1 MGKKAMHTPT
11 LNSGCV
17 MFRITTYGII
27 ALPNREARQGVTMSA
42 RRRQPSNF
50 PLALIALGLLLIL
63 GAGGWYLYQ
72 VLNADETVQPVPP
85 VEEDFPDV
93 PRVSLADARAA
104 YETSGAV
111 FLDVRD
117 AESYAQ
123 NHIAGAISIPLNELP
138 DRMGEL
144 NKSDW
149 IITYCT

>member
-1 MGKKAMHTPT
+1 
-11 LNSGCV
+11 
-17 MFRITTYGII
+17 
-27 ALPNREARQGVTMSA
+27 MSA
-42 RRRQPSNF
+42 RRSQSSSF
-50 PLALIALGLLLIL
+50 PLALVAIGLLLIL

-72 VLNADETVQPVPP
+72 VLNPEETIQPIPQS
-85 VEEDFPDV
+85 EGNFPDV
-93 PRVSLADARAA
+93 PRVSLADAKAA
-104 YETSGAV
+104 YDTGGAV

-123 NHIAGAISIPLNELP
+123 SHIVGALSIPLNELS

>member
-1 MGKKAMHTPT
+1 
-11 LNSGCV
+11 
-17 MFRITTYGII
+17 
-27 ALPNREARQGVTMSA
+27 MSA

-72 VLNADETVQPVPP
+72 VLNADETVQPIPP

>member
-1 MGKKAMHTPT
+1 MP
-11 LNSGCV
+11 
-17 MFRITTYGII
+17 
-27 ALPNREARQGVTMSA
+27 A
-42 RRRQPSNF
+42 RRRQTSNF

-72 VLNADETVQPVPP
+72 VLNPRETVQPPP
-85 VEEDFPDV
+85 QAEGDYPGV
-93 PRVSLADARAA
+93 PRVSLADAKAA
-104 YETSGAV
+104 YETGSAV

-123 NHIAGAISIPLNELP
+123 NHIVGALSIPLNELP

-144 NKSDW
+144 DKSAW